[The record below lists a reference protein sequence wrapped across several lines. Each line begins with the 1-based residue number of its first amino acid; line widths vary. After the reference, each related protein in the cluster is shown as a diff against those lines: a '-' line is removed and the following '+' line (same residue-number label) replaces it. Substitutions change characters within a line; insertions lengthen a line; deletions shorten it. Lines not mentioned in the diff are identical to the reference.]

1 MLNQRESGV
10 AKRHINMRLK
20 CRYMGE
26 KNTLSRL
33 EVEHASGAEWKALDL
48 DASTPGFDIFVYA
61 MFHCQHTCF
70 RINCAERG
78 LLLDSAE
85 GASGCLR
92 TRTGTCSI

>member
-1 MLNQRESGV
+1 M